1 MKKFGLI
8 GFPLGHSFSK
18 QYYTDKFKS
27 LGLSDYCYELYPI
40 QTLSEF
46 PNLLKEEPEL
56 CGLNVTIPHKIGII
70 YYLDWISPEA
80 KMVNAVNCIK
90 IIKKSPLEDFFSG
103 ECSLEPIR
111 LQGYNTDVY
120 GFEESLKPLLEKH
133 HNKALI
139 LGNGGAA
146 RAVMYV
152 LRKLDIDYR
161 IVSRKA
167 THLQLSYND
176 LSDRIIQKYPLIINT
191 TPVGTYPDV
200 HGSLD
205 LPFRKIGEQHLLYDL
220 IYNPEE
226 TEFLR
231 KGREQGAAIKNG
243 QEMLEL
249 QAEKNWEIWQS

>member
-8 GFPLGHSFSK
+8 GHPLGHSFSK
-18 QYYTDKFKS
+18 QYYTKKFND
-27 LGLSDYCYELYPI
+27 LGLADYQYELYPI
-40 QTLSEF
+40 PTLSEF
-46 PNLLKEEPEL
+46 PLLLRNEPDL
-56 CGLNVTIPHKIGII
+56 RGLNVTIPHKIGIL
-70 YYLDWISPEA
+70 YYLDWVSPEA

-90 IIKKSPLEDFFSG
+90 IINKNPLDDLFSG

-111 LQGYNTDVY
+111 LKGFNTDVY
-120 GFEESLKPLLEKH
+120 GFEESLKPLLKKQ

-152 LRKLDIDYR
+152 LKKLDIDYQV
-161 IVSRKA
+161 VSRKA
-167 THLQLSYND
+167 THSQLSYED
-176 LSDRIIQKYPLIINT
+176 LSDTIIQKHPLIVNT
-191 TPVGTYPDV
+191 TPVGTYPDI
-200 HGSLD
+200 HEHLD
-205 LPFRKIGEQHLLYDL
+205 LPFHRIGERHLLYDL

-231 KGREQGAAIKNG
+231 RGRENGAAIKNG